1 MFATHYLEEADAYAD
16 RIVLMQHGR
25 IVADGTSA
33 EIKNLASGRTVR
45 ATLPD
50 ADTADLARIPG
61 VDSVEARG
69 DSVLV
74 HANDS
79 DAVARYLNL
88 HTASHDLEIT
98 SRNLEDA
105 FIALTSDPRPGADAT
120 DTADTVAAAGST
132 GPSSAVTTSGANR

>member
-1 MFATHYLEEADAYAD
+1 M
-16 RIVLMQHGR
+16 
-25 IVADGTSA
+25 
-33 EIKNLASGRTVR
+33 R

-61 VDSVEARG
+61 VDSVEVRG

-79 DAVARYLNL
+79 DAVARYLYL
-88 HTASHDLEIT
+88 HTAAHDLEIT

-120 DTADTVAAAGST
+120 DTADTVPAAGTT
-132 GPSSAVTTSGANR
+132 GPSWAVTTSGAKR